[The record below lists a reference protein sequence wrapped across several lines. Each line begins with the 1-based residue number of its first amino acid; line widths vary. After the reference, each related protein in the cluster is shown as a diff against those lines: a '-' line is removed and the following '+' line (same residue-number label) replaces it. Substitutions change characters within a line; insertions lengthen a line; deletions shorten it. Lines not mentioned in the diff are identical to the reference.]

1 MANSGM
7 FMIITNDGKQ
17 DKMLMASDFLKNR
30 LNAIQM
36 ARARYQYA
44 DTTPTLM
51 DIEKTHILF
60 MNAHFKPFCAIGFEY
75 VKVRANTGNPDFGS
89 TIQFSIPQYGD
100 FIYDMFVYVV
110 INQPVLSYDSSNTN
124 PSNQPLMAWC
134 TYPGE
139 RFFSS
144 VKFTVN
150 GNPMDTYYSWSY
162 TIFRNTR
169 VKQDK
174 KIAWDRCM
182 GQEVADVG
190 FVDQPNWAQSG
201 VAPSG
206 ISNRIATA
214 SYSGLQTP
222 TGQKVQPVAL
232 LIPLLFWFNLDPRL
246 AIASVA
252 IPYGQRF
259 IECAICPGNY
269 LVDLVPRGA
278 NAGNYSSPGGS
289 LNYTSCV
296 QEVTLYI
303 NNIFVNKEIHDIFI
317 KRIGFTL
324 IRVHQYQSATVT
336 TDAFTVLLNGIK
348 WPVEFGWIGFQPKD
362 YISPQDSLRRA
373 NLDNWDKYSQVTS
386 SQVSANG
393 WVVSQKSLKVSGT
406 ALPSSSNGVLTF
418 STASTATFNTASGN
432 VAATLTFA
440 NAQANATVLTAGNEV
455 VVPLTGFVGGTFTA
469 TSVTLHIVSATTTV
483 LTFAETTD
491 QILAAIGY
499 TGAAAN
505 LVFTIAGST
514 VLPVTVYTLF
524 STPQTSTVNS
534 YSPTIRSIK
543 LTAAGV
549 TIIDEFPQS
558 VLSRYLPFQFGQN
571 TIVAPKDPGLMFLN
585 FALHPGI
592 YQPSGHFNFSRC
604 REFQLTVLG
613 TIFTNSYQGQ
623 FLIETSSLNFLL
635 ISDGSAVLR
644 YTT

>member
-17 DKMLMASDFLKNR
+17 DKLLMASEFLKNR
-30 LNAIQM
+30 LNAITM

-75 VKVRANTGNPDFGS
+75 VKVRANSGNPDFGS

-110 INQPVLSYDSSNTN
+110 INQPILSYDSGNTN

-134 TYPGE
+134 PYPGE
-139 RFFSS
+139 RFFNS

-162 TIFRNTR
+162 NIFRNTR
-169 VKQDK
+169 VKADK
-174 KIAWDRCM
+174 LVAWDRCM
-182 GQEVADVG
+182 GQETPNLG
-190 FVDQPNWAQSG
+190 YVDQPNWTQSG

-206 ISNRIATA
+206 ITSRIQTT
-214 SYSGLQTP
+214 SFSGLQTP
-222 TGQKVQPVAL
+222 TGQKTGQVEL

-246 AIASVA
+246 AVASVA

-259 IECAICPGNY
+259 IECAINQGNL
-269 LVDLVPRGA
+269 LVDLVPRGSY
-278 NAGNYSSPGGS
+278 AGNYSSPGGS
-289 LNYTSCV
+289 LNYSNCV

-303 NNIFVNKEIHDIFI
+303 NNIFVNKEVHDIFI

-324 IRVHQYQSATVT
+324 IRVHQYQNATVT
-336 TDAFTVLLNGIK
+336 TDAYTVLLNGIK

-362 YISPQDSLRRA
+362 YISVQDNLRRA
-373 NLDNWDKYSQVTS
+373 NLQNWDKYSLVTPYT
-386 SQVSANG
+386 ATATG
-393 WVVSQKSLKVSGT
+393 WVQSQRSLKVSGT
-406 ALPSSSNGVLTF
+406 ALPDSSNGVLTF
-418 STASTATFNTASGN
+418 GTAATATFNTATGN
-432 VAATLTFA
+432 VPASLTFS
-440 NAQANATVLTAGNEV
+440 NAQANATVLSAGDEV
-455 VVPLTGFVGGTFTA
+455 VVPLTGFTGGTFTE
-469 TSVTLHIVSATTTV
+469 TSVTLHVVSASTTIV
-483 LTFAETTD
+483 AFAETTD
-491 QILAAIGY
+491 QVLAAIGY

-514 VLPVTVYTLF
+514 TLSVTVYSLVKTE
-524 STPQTSTVNS
+524 QTSTVDT

-549 TIIDEFPQS
+549 TIIDDFPQS
-558 VLSRYLPFQFGQN
+558 VLSKYLPFQFGQN

-604 REFQLTVLG
+604 REFQLQVFG
-613 TIFTNSYQGQ
+613 TIFSNSFQGQ